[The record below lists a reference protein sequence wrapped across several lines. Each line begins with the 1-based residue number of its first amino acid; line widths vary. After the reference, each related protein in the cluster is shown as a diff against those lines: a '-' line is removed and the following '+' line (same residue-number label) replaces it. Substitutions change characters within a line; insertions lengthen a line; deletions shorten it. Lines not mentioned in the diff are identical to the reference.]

1 MLLFAAICWLLTN
14 FVGAQEAASFVPQPE
29 KFPPPNTANRRGGLR
44 LDGDGPGV
52 ERNQSGP
59 LHYFAMLSYGEISYN
74 GAMMIDDAAQIK
86 AIASAGKADGYRLRT
101 LIENLVLSELMR
113 KR

>member
-1 MLLFAAICWLLTN
+1 
-14 FVGAQEAASFVPQPE
+14 
-29 KFPPPNTANRRGGLR
+29 
-44 LDGDGPGV
+44 
-52 ERNQSGP
+52 
-59 LHYFAMLSYGEISYN
+59 MLSYGEISYN
-74 GAMMIDDAAQIK
+74 GAMTIDDAAQIK